1 MRVVETQHRHA
12 AEPDTASIQQA
23 EHIAE
28 PESRRP
34 QHQHTA
40 ELDTNLRS
48 ERPLSNEGQRGET
61 THIEFVPRNANWY
74 EPASVQRNASSNA
87 FASPV
92 ILDRN
97 LGCMGTECISPPSL
111 NVVCEPECACSSV
124 ILDRNLGCMGT
135 ERISPPS
142 LNAICETDALAAQTD
157 ELETVSVQQAHA
169 AKPESCNTQRKWTPL
184 DSEYESNE
192 EDAIKA
198 LFTLRA
204 ENHFKLLTEKALPK
218 EPHKSFPDLNF
229 KSLWL
234 VIILSGVIS
243 LATILSFHAFMP
255 SSPSSMKAGEIC
267 LAVHTPSLPKAV
279 ELANGKSLNY
289 DAATAPKRHS
299 VMHPLPQSFLIET
312 WAVREPDTLLPHHW
326 MLYGNRMPLNTYK
339 ATELANT
346 LNSGTKASSHP
357 FFKGILKHIR
367 FPILGR
373 LYGNRMY
380 LSPILK
386 GCMGT
391 EYLFFLLFLLW
402 HLS

>member
-1 MRVVETQHRHA
+1 MKWNEQLKQERNLQGWTQTLLAKKLGTNTYTVSRWERGTAFPSLFYRQQLSRLFGKSLEQLGLIPEFESRRTQHRHA

-48 ERPLSNEGQRGET
+48 ERPLSNEEQRGET
-61 THIEFVPRNANWY
+61 THIEFVPRNASWY
-74 EPASVQRNASSNA
+74 EPA
-87 FASPV
+87 
-92 ILDRN
+92 
-97 LGCMGTECISPPSL
+97 
-111 NVVCEPECACSSV
+111 
-124 ILDRNLGCMGT
+124 
-135 ERISPPS
+135 
-142 LNAICETDALAAQTD
+142 
-157 ELETVSVQQAHA
+157 SVQQAHA

-198 LFTLRA
+198 LFTLRS

-255 SSPSSMKAGEIC
+255 SSPGSMKAGEIC

-326 MLYGNRMPLNTYK
+326 MLYGNRMPLNTYE
-339 ATELANT
+339 ATEQANA
-346 LNSGTKASSHP
+346 LNSETKASSHP
-357 FFKGILKHIR
+357 FFKGILKHILKHIR
-367 FPILGR
+367 FPILKR
-373 LYGNRMY
+373 LYGNRMH

-386 GCMGT
+386 GCMET
-391 EYLFFLLFLLW
+391 ECLFFLLFLLW